1 MNPNYWKIAKWSLFA
16 LLGILVLAILLKV
29 RMFFI
34 LAEFLGVFVA
44 VLIAGLVA
52 YDFFKMHRKGKE
64 PLIETRGSYTPTAP
78 MVPPPRP
85 PAKKSRKKKSFNP
98 PSI

>member
-1 MNPNYWKIAKWSLFA
+1 MNPNYWKIAKWSLVA
-16 LLGILVLAILLKV
+16 LLGILVLAVLLKL

-44 VLIAGLVA
+44 MLIAILVTH
-52 YDFFKMHRKGKE
+52 DFIRMRRNSKE
-64 PLIETRGSYTPTAP
+64 PLIESRGSYTPPAG

-85 PAKKSRKKKSFNP
+85 PAKKSRKKKS
-98 PSI
+98 SI